1 MYTSRNYAT
10 VAILPMGGFPLSR
23 NFPLRTHVN
32 FTLVNK
38 IGAMYERPRVNVTV
52 DRGLTF
58 TFTRDLPYIASILFT
73 RVKFTCART

>member
-1 MYTSRNYAT
+1 MYASRTYAT
-10 VAILPMGGFPLSR
+10 VAILPMDGFPLSR
-23 NFPLRTHVN
+23 NFHVRTHVN

-38 IGAMYERPRVNVTV
+38 IGAMYERPRVNVKV

-58 TFTRDLPYIASILFT
+58 TFTRNLPYIVSVLFA